1 MGPLVLD
8 EGIALMEASRT
19 VSALDLHGGVAVQ
32 VAQMDPCWRHRRHC
46 CPVAL

>member
-19 VSALDLHGGVAVQ
+19 VSAFDLHGAVAVQ
-32 VAQMDPCWRHRRHC
+32 VAQMDTCWRHRRHC